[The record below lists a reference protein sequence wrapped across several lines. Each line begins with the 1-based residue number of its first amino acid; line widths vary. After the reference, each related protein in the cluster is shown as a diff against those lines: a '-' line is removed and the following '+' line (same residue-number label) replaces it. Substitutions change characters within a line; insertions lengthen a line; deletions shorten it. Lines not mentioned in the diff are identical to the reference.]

1 MKKKTNIVVG
11 ICSCHGTGDKR
22 KAVRSTWLAHPAQN
36 VECMFFVG
44 GNRVP
49 EGEEEDTV
57 GLDAPDGYN
66 ELPAKV
72 KSSFVTRWRITNLNG
87 SLNVMTIR
95 IWN

>member
-1 MKKKTNIVVG
+1 MER
-11 ICSCHGTGDKR
+11 GDKR

-66 ELPAKV
+66 ELPR
-72 KSSFVTRWRITNLNG
+72 KSEILLSLRAGELRI
-87 SLNVMTIR
+87 
-95 IWN
+95 

>member
-49 EGEEEDTV
+49 EGEEEDT
-57 GLDAPDGYN
+57 
-66 ELPAKV
+66 
-72 KSSFVTRWRITNLNG
+72 NLNG